1 MLEVRPQHSAERVR
15 HHYTIAVAKHR
26 QLVRRDL
33 DPLGGYRVIGVRQL
47 RVLHRNVQAPQFF
60 GEPPQ
65 PVILRPVVLETVKY
79 QDAWIGHRDII
90 VAG

>member
-26 QLVRRDL
+26 QLVGRDL
-33 DPLGGYRVIGVRQL
+33 YPLGGHRVIGVGQL
-47 RVLHRNVQAPQFF
+47 RVLHRNVQAPQLFC
-60 GEPPQ
+60 EPPQ
-65 PVILRPVVLETVKY
+65 PVIVWPVMLETVKN
-79 QDAWIGHRDII
+79 QDARLSHRDII